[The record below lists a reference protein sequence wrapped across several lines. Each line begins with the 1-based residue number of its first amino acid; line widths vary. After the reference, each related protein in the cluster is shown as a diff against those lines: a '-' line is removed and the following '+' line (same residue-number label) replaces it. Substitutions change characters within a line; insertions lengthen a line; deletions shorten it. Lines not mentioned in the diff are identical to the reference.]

1 VEVILGDSFMYP
13 EFRATLPVLMPL
25 LLGYG
30 LMQMGNTLQGTL
42 LSVRGGLEG
51 FSPFEIGLIGAGF
64 WLGLVLGSLRSGVL
78 IRRVGHTRVFAALAS
93 VSSAAP
99 LLHLMHV
106 DPVVWTIERALTG
119 FCFAGLFMVVESWLN
134 SASNSGI
141 RGQVLSLYGMIGL
154 VAGISGQMLLPTYDP
169 AGFQLFSIVSIIIS
183 LALVPVTLSR
193 ASAPPTATGEVRIDL
208 LRLYRQSPFGVVA
221 AFLCGIC
228 AGSFFS
234 LGPVLAQR
242 IGLDGAGTAMFMA
255 IGTLG
260 GFVMTWPLGWLSDR
274 IDRRGLIVGMS
285 ITAAAVLIGF
295 VTLLPEGLPAWAI
308 FIVVAVFGAIVIPT
322 YSIVIA
328 HVNDFVRTGEF
339 VAASGGLLILQGM
352 GAASGPLIAGAAM
365 SRFGPTGLV
374 YTTIAAQVLMALW
387 GLHRIS
393 RRAAPSVEEKGQ
405 FAVMPAVPVG
415 TALTSAPENG
425 QPRSAPDGSAL
436 ATQAGISGSPLRGPS
451 QRQRAVPDL
460 A

>member
-1 VEVILGDSFMYP
+1 MYL
-13 EFRATLPVLMPL
+13 ELRATLPVLMPL
-25 LLGYG
+25 FLGYG

-64 WLGLVLGSLRSGVL
+64 WLGLVLGSLRSGGL

-193 ASAPPTATGEVRIDL
+193 ASAPPTCRDGRVLVPST
-208 LRLYRQSPFGVVA
+208 
-221 AFLCGIC
+221 
-228 AGSFFS
+228 
-234 LGPVLAQR
+234 LGPHRPVEPLRPDPR
-242 IGLDGAGTAMFMA
+242 IGAARARQVGQSGVSPARA
-255 IGTLG
+255 
-260 GFVMTWPLGWLSDR
+260 PR
-274 IDRRGLIVGMS
+274 I
-285 ITAAAVLIGF
+285 
-295 VTLLPEGLPAWAI
+295 
-308 FIVVAVFGAIVIPT
+308 
-322 YSIVIA
+322 
-328 HVNDFVRTGEF
+328 
-339 VAASGGLLILQGM
+339 
-352 GAASGPLIAGAAM
+352 
-365 SRFGPTGLV
+365 
-374 YTTIAAQVLMALW
+374 
-387 GLHRIS
+387 
-393 RRAAPSVEEKGQ
+393 AP
-405 FAVMPAVPVG
+405 
-415 TALTSAPENG
+415 
-425 QPRSAPDGSAL
+425 
-436 ATQAGISGSPLRGPS
+436 
-451 QRQRAVPDL
+451 
-460 A
+460 